1 MSTTLME
8 FTIVLVQN
16 AKMLNTLR
24 LMMLNYISTRK
35 DLSEIIGLGQVM
47 GRCMIYIVARAL
59 LLVVGIGQ
67 V

>member
-1 MSTTLME
+1 ME

-47 GRCMIYIVARAL
+47 GRCMIHIVVRAL
-59 LLVVGIGQ
+59 LLVVGMGQ